1 MVSSNGFTTL
11 PWPRCF
17 VADLWQEVYPVVAS
31 HEAPIS
37 WASKPSK
44 STINHLLKLL
54 TSISGCYLEYP
65 NQFWCHFRQSTQG
78 LREHRAAGS
87 PPRLAATEP
96 SETVLTGAES
106 ETPQKLRFFEKK
118 KEGETRHGFLEE
130 LGGWSSEK
138 LRKGDWESPT
148 CAGRSVIPTC
158 QPCPIVAGG
167 LCTSCY
173 IPFQDANYVTN
184 ICIYVLFIYLF
195 IHLFIYLLTY
205 LLTYLCVSLFFYFL
219 IYLSICTYTHIHASI
234 YIHICMCIYRHR
246 SKTIYS
252 YTRNISSYIYDYTY
266 NYIYIYHLICIVCI

>member
-1 MVSSNGFTTL
+1 MVATWSIQTSFDVTSAKAHRGWGSIGPLVHHLGWQQRSRLKRCL
-11 PWPRCF
+11 P
-17 VADLWQEVYPVVAS
+17 VQS
-31 HEAPIS
+31 Q
-37 WASKPSK
+37 KP
-44 STINHLLKLL
+44 
-54 TSISGCYLEYP
+54 
-65 NQFWCHFRQSTQG
+65 
-78 LREHRAAGS
+78 
-87 PPRLAATEP
+87 
-96 SETVLTGAES
+96 
-106 ETPQKLRFFEKK
+106 PQKLRFFEKK

-205 LLTYLCVSLFFYFL
+205 LLTYLCVSLFLYFL